1 VIEENSTFP
10 GTCHYTGEDEMYVAK
25 KMFLTKGVGQNK
37 EKLVSFE
44 LALRHAKIASF
55 NIVRVSSIFPPGCE
69 ILPAK
74 KAVKELMPGQI
85 VHMVLAD
92 TATNERHRLIGASIG
107 VAIPRDPSRIGYLS
121 EHHSFGDDDRA
132 TGDYA
137 EDIAAQMLATILGVE
152 FDINESYNQRLDQW
166 KLSDQIVKTR
176 NITQTSVGKSG
187 VWTTVVAAAV
197 LMP

>member
-1 VIEENSTFP
+1 
-10 GTCHYTGEDEMYVAK
+10 MYVAS

-44 LALRHAKIASF
+44 LALRDAKIASY
-55 NIVRVSSIFPPGCE
+55 NIVRVSSIFPPHCE
-69 ILPAK
+69 IITAQKGIK
-74 KAVKELMPGQI
+74 KLTPGQI
-85 VHMVLAD
+85 VHTVLAESS
-92 TATNERHRLIGASIG
+92 TNERHRLISASIG
-107 VAIPRDPSRIGYLS
+107 VAIPRDRAHFGYLS
-121 EHHSFGDDDRA
+121 EHHSFGDDDKT

-152 FDINESYNQRLDQW
+152 FDVNESYNKRLDQW

-176 NITQTSVGKSG
+176 NITQTSVGKNG

-197 LMP
+197 LIP

>member
-1 VIEENSTFP
+1 
-10 GTCHYTGEDEMYVAK
+10 MYVPAK
-25 KMFLTKGVGQNK
+25 IFFTKGVGQNK

-55 NIVRVSSIFPPGCE
+55 NLVRVSSIFPPHCE
-69 ILPAK
+69 IVTAEKGL
-74 KAVKELMPGQI
+74 ERLNPGQI
-85 VHMVLAD
+85 VHAVISEAS
-92 TATNERHRLIGASIG
+92 TNERHRLIGASIG
-107 VAIPRDPSRIGYLS
+107 VAIPRDRDRFGYLS
-121 EHHSFGDDDRA
+121 EHHSFGDDDKA

-152 FDINESYNQRLDQW
+152 FDVNESYNKRLDQW

-187 VWTTVVAAAV
+187 MWTTVVAAAV
-197 LMP
+197 LIA

>member
-1 VIEENSTFP
+1 
-10 GTCHYTGEDEMYVAK
+10 MYVAS

-44 LALRHAKIASF
+44 LALRDAKIASY
-55 NIVRVSSIFPPGCE
+55 NIVRVSSIFPPHCE
-69 ILPAK
+69 IITAQKGIK
-74 KAVKELMPGQI
+74 KLTPGQI
-85 VHMVLAD
+85 VHTVLAESS
-92 TATNERHRLIGASIG
+92 TNERHRLISASIG
-107 VAIPRDPSRIGYLS
+107 VAIPRDRAHFGYLS
-121 EHHSFGDDDRA
+121 EHHSFGDDDKT

-152 FDINESYNQRLDQW
+152 FDVNESYNKRLDLW

-176 NITQTSVGKSG
+176 NITQTSVGKNG

-197 LMP
+197 LIP

>member
-1 VIEENSTFP
+1 
-10 GTCHYTGEDEMYVAK
+10 MYVAS

-44 LALRHAKIASF
+44 LALRDARIASY
-55 NIVRVSSIFPPGCE
+55 NIVRVSSIFPPHCE
-69 ILPAK
+69 IITAQKGIRKLTA
-74 KAVKELMPGQI
+74 GQI
-85 VHMVLAD
+85 VHTVLAESS
-92 TATNERHRLIGASIG
+92 TNERHRLIGASIG
-107 VAIPRDPSRIGYLS
+107 VAIPRDRSHFGYLS
-121 EHHSFGDDDRA
+121 EHHSFGDDDQT

-152 FDINESYNQRLDQW
+152 FDVDESYNKRLDQR
-166 KLSDQIVKTR
+166 KLSDQIVKTS

-197 LMP
+197 LIP

>member
-1 VIEENSTFP
+1 
-10 GTCHYTGEDEMYVAK
+10 MYVAK
-25 KMFLTKGVGQNK
+25 KMFLTKGVGHNK

-69 ILPAK
+69 IISAK
-74 KAVKELMPGQI
+74 KAMTELTPGQI

-92 TATNERHRLIGASIG
+92 TATDERHRLIGASIG
-107 VAIPRDPSRIGYLS
+107 IAIPRDRRHIGYLS
-121 EHHSFGDDDRA
+121 EHHSFGDDDET

-152 FDINESYNQRLDQW
+152 FDLNESYNKRLDQW

-176 NITQTSVGKSG
+176 NITQTSVGRSG
-187 VWTTVVAAAV
+187 IWTTVVAAAV
-197 LMP
+197 LIP